1 MENRGVAQP
10 GRALRLGRSGR
21 PFESARPDLAPE
33 RRSHASTLVLACK
46 TFGILCAIVVSAE
59 KSHARMA
66 NAWRDARRRVYPRAV
81 PGFLTAEDFDDAVG
95 EAFDELP
102 PWVLDLLGDVVVRV
116 EPRPRLPVRGPAR
129 WRLLLY
135 REPILQRACTTDELR
150 RLVRVELLR
159 TVLAHLEVEAPQH
172 AAPLAAMYN

>member
-33 RRSHASTLVLACK
+33 RRSHALTLVLASK

-59 KSHARMA
+59 KSHARTV
-66 NAWRDARRRVYPRAV
+66 NVWRDPRAPVFPRAV
-81 PGFLTAEDFDDAVG
+81 SGFLTAEDFDEAVG

-102 PWVLDLLGDVVVRV
+102 LWVL
-116 EPRPRLPVRGPAR
+116 
-129 WRLLLY
+129 
-135 REPILQRACTTDELR
+135 
-150 RLVRVELLR
+150 ELL
-159 TVLAHLEVEAPQH
+159 
-172 AAPLAAMYN
+172 

>member
-1 MENRGVAQP
+1 M
-10 GRALRLGRSGR
+10 LS
-21 PFESARPDLAPE
+21 
-33 RRSHASTLVLACK
+33 CK
-46 TFGILCAIVVSAE
+46 TFVILCAIVVSAE
-59 KSHARMA
+59 KSHARTV
-66 NAWRDARRRVYPRAV
+66 NVWRDPHGRVYPRAV
-81 PGFLTAEDFDDAVG
+81 SGFLTAEDFDEAVG

-116 EPRPRLPVRGPAR
+116 EPRPGRFDRRPAR

-135 REPILQRACTTDELR
+135 REPILQRACTPDELR

-172 AAPLAAMYN
+172 SAPLAVSYN